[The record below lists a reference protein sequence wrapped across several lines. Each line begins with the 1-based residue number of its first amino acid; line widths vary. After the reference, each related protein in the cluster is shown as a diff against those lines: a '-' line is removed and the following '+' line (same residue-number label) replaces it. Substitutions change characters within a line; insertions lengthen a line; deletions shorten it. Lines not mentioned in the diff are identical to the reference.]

1 MQRDFF
7 FFGLTR
13 PGVGSWRRLLF
24 DLARR
29 SQLLS
34 CSQSLVEQLQNVRA
48 PILGTV
54 LNDVD
59 FESNRYY
66 GLYGKYGYYQYNYRY
81 HNAEAES
88 DAGLGIP
95 VPFLNKP

>member
-1 MQRDFF
+1 M
-7 FFGLTR
+7 
-13 PGVGSWRRLLF
+13 
-24 DLARR
+24 
-29 SQLLS
+29 
-34 CSQSLVEQLQNVRA
+34 RA
-48 PILGTV
+48 PILGAV